1 MKSYLNAKLIL
12 FKKILKKNSVI
23 ISDKEIKPFNL
34 IKKIS
39 KIKQLKLK
47 DINHEIDKTKNFL
60 PTSSDFKIKNFAM
73 AIIAARICCLK
84 YQKSNLVPLDLENIF

>member
-39 KIKQLKLK
+39 KK
-47 DINHEIDKTKNFL
+47 
-60 PTSSDFKIKNFAM
+60 KI
-73 AIIAARICCLK
+73 
-84 YQKSNLVPLDLENIF
+84 ET